1 MRATRLS
8 QVAGGRQRVGVE
20 AEEVVGGQRT
30 AKTSREGYDL
40 DHLSVYEAIDAAG
53 GKPKEADC

>member
-1 MRATRLS
+1 M
-8 QVAGGRQRVGVE
+8 GVE